1 MGETFRDCRAIDDK
15 FLTEL
20 HTGKLKSFVD
30 FIKTHDDLELCFRG
44 NRAEGAQAITIYKN
58 NHIVWDIETKD
69 FANYKIH
76 ISFNHARYSENWK
89 EIKKRLVDLKFADK
103 KLTKDGIKKLSYK
116 VNKSVSK
123 EFVEASYKL
132 VMEFMGN
139 FFDFSTRTNNN
150 RQADDYFKREINPID
165 LKSRKS
171 FLVEKIKQQDL
182 FSRALNGKGMYYAY
196 DLEFSQK
203 HNSNSTGN
211 QPDMLAIKSE
221 NGKNKL
227 CLIEVKSKKNACDQ
241 DGSGVVDHLVG
252 MVKYIDAIIE
262 GQAVIDNRKIEAHK
276 IIESYKR
283 LGIHSSKIDLSKNPI
298 NGIEIMFIFTDT
310 HIDSEYKYDISKN
323 SKDVPATKWIADA
336 KNQARLKQE
345 IAKYPKV
352 EFSFKTYIDGQLND
366 VII

>member
-1 MGETFRDCRAIDDK
+1 
-15 FLTEL
+15 
-20 HTGKLKSFVD
+20 
-30 FIKTHDDLELCFRG
+30 
-44 NRAEGAQAITIYKN
+44 
-58 NHIVWDIETKD
+58 
-69 FANYKIH
+69 
-76 ISFNHARYSENWK
+76 
-89 EIKKRLVDLKFADK
+89 
-103 KLTKDGIKKLSYK
+103 
-116 VNKSVSK
+116 
-123 EFVEASYKL
+123 
-132 VMEFMGN
+132 MEFMGN

-150 RQADDYFKREINPID
+150 HQADDYFKREINPID
-165 LKSRKS
+165 LKSRKG
-171 FLVEKIKQQDL
+171 FLVEKIKQQEL
-182 FSRALNGKGMYYAY
+182 FSKVLNGKGEYYAY
-196 DLEFSQK
+196 DLEFAQK
-203 HNSNSTGN
+203 HNSTGN

-227 CLIEVKSKKNACDQ
+227 CLIEVKSKEEACRKE
-241 DGSGVVDHLVG
+241 GSGVIAHLDG

-323 SKDVPATKWIADA
+323 SEDVPATKWIADA